1 MKKTTLVTAFIFSLI
16 APLTYADLLGVSDV
30 ALLANAVEQL
40 KQLKEQYD
48 TLQQTY
54 NNAQQQ
60 LSTAQSQLDSVNQ
73 LKNFNSGHY
82 QFGDLNNSLSDLKSR
97 QWSPNTWDDALRN
110 VAGGNPERYK
120 ELVKAYEKNHK
131 TLDDATFEKG
141 TSKEQL
147 LLYKQAIDVNKAAS
161 VEGTYSYNEINKHLK
176 AVHDLSAQIEKAPN
190 TKSAVDLNSRLLAE
204 IAYIQTQNLKMQ
216 TLISQQLAQ
225 GGASDIAIDSQIAR
239 FNRLPDE

>member
-1 MKKTTLVTAFIFSLI
+1 MKKSLFVSSLI
-16 APLTYADLLGVSDV
+16 ISLISPIAQADLLGVED
-30 ALLANAVEQL
+30 AAMLANAVQQL
-40 KQLKEQYD
+40 KQLQEQYR

-54 NNAQQQ
+54 DNAQQQ

-82 QFGDLNNSLSDLKSR
+82 EFGDLNNTLSDLKDR

-110 VAGGNPERYK
+110 VAGGNPERYN
-120 ELVKAYEKNHK
+120 ELVKAYEKKHK

-141 TSKEQL
+141 ASKEKLVQ
-147 LLYKQAIDVNKAAS
+147 YKQAIEVNKAAT
-161 VEGTYSYNEINKHLK
+161 VEGTYSYNEVNKHLK
-176 AVHDLSAQIEKAPN
+176 AVHDLSAKIEKAPN

-225 GGASDIAIDSQIAR
+225 DGASDIAADSQIAR

>member
-1 MKKTTLVTAFIFSLI
+1 MKKTALASVLMFSLLT
-16 APLTYADLLGVSDV
+16 PLAHADLLGVSDA
-30 ALLANAVEQL
+30 ALLANAVQQL
-40 KQLKEQYD
+40 KQLKDQYD

-60 LSTAQSQLDSVNQ
+60 LNTAQSQLDSVNQ

-82 QFGDLNNSLSDLKSR
+82 QFGELNNSFSDLKDR

-110 VAGGNPERYK
+110 VAGGNPDRYK
-120 ELVKAYEKNHK
+120 ELVKAYEKNHQ

-147 LLYKQAIDVNKAAS
+147 TLYKQAIEVNKAAS
-161 VEGTYSYNEINKHLK
+161 VESTYSYNEINKHLK
-176 AVHDLSAQIEKAPN
+176 AVHDLSLQIEKAPN

>member
-1 MKKTTLVTAFIFSLI
+1 MKIKTLALLGIAFSANSFAVMPVIDAGAIINLGKQLTEMKKQYELLND
-16 APLTYADLLGVSDV
+16 TYQ
-30 ALLANAVEQL
+30 NARAQL
-40 KQLKEQYD
+40 D
-48 TLQQTY
+48 
-54 NNAQQQ
+54 N
-60 LSTAQSQLDSVNQ
+60 AQSQLDSVNQ

-82 QFGDLNNSLSDLKSR
+82 QFGDLNNTLSDLKDR
-97 QWSPNTWDDALRN
+97 QWSPNTWDDALHN
-110 VAGGNPERYK
+110 VAGGNPDRYR
-120 ELVKAYEKNHK
+120 ELVKSYEKNHK

-147 LLYKQAIDVNKAAS
+147 TLYKQAIEVNKAAS
-161 VEGTYSYNEINKHLK
+161 VESTYSYNEINKHLK
-176 AVHDLSAQIEKAPN
+176 AVHDLSTQIEKAAN

-225 GGASDIAIDSQIAR
+225 GGSNDIAIDSQIAR

>member
-1 MKKTTLVTAFIFSLI
+1 MKISILVTSLI
-16 APLTYADLLGVSDV
+16 ISLLAPVTQADILGVSDA

-40 KQLKEQYD
+40 KQLQEQYK

-54 NNAQQQ
+54 DNAQQQ
-60 LSTAQSQLDSVNQ
+60 LNTAQSQLDSVNQ
-73 LKNFNSGHY
+73 IKNFNSGHY
-82 QFGDLNNSLSDLKSR
+82 QFGDLNNSLSDLKER
-97 QWSPNTWDDALRN
+97 QWSPNTWDDALHN
-110 VAGGNPERYK
+110 VAGGNPDRYK
-120 ELVKAYEKNHK
+120 ELVKAYERNHK

-147 LLYKQAIDVNKAAS
+147 TLYKQAIEVNKAAS
-161 VEGTYSYNEINKHLK
+161 VESTYSFNEINKHLK
-176 AVHDLSAQIEKAPN
+176 AVHNLSAQIEKAPN

-204 IAYIQTQNLKMQ
+204 IAYIQTQNLKVQ

>member
-1 MKKTTLVTAFIFSLI
+1 MKIQLMISILVLSAL
-16 APLTYADLLGVSDV
+16 APLTYADIVGASDA
-30 ALLANAVEQL
+30 ALLANAVKQL
-40 KQLKEQYD
+40 KQLQDQYK

-54 NNAQQQ
+54 DNAQQQ

-73 LKNFNSGHY
+73 IKNFNSGHY
-82 QFGDLNNSLSDLKSR
+82 QYGDLNNSLDDLKNR
-97 QWSPNTWDDALRN
+97 QWSPNSWDDALNN
-110 VAGGNPERYK
+110 VAGGNPSRYE

-131 TLDDATFEKG
+131 TLDDQSFAKG
-141 TSKEQL
+141 ASKEQVTR
-147 LLYKQAIDVNKAAS
+147 YKQAKEVNKVAS
-161 VEGTYSYNEINKHLK
+161 VESTYSYNEINKHLK
-176 AVHDLSAQIEKAPN
+176 AVHDLSTQIERAPN

-225 GGASDIAIDSQIAR
+225 GGANDIAIDSQIAK

>member
-1 MKKTTLVTAFIFSLI
+1 MKKNTLITALLI
-16 APLTYADLLGVSDV
+16 NLLTPATYADILGVSDA
-30 ALLANAVEQL
+30 ALLANAVKQLNQL
-40 KQLKEQYD
+40 KDQYD

-54 NNAQQQ
+54 SNAQQQ
-60 LSTAQSQLDSVNQ
+60 LNTAQSQLDSVNQ

-82 QFGDLNNSLSDLKSR
+82 QFGDLNNSLSDLKDR
-97 QWSPNTWDDALRN
+97 QWSANTWDDALRN
-110 VAGGNPERYK
+110 VAGGNPDRYK

-131 TLDDATFEKG
+131 TLDDTTFEKG
-141 TSKEQL
+141 ASKDQL
-147 LLYKQAIDVNKAAS
+147 DQYKQAIKVNKAAS
-161 VEGTYSYNEINKHLK
+161 IESTYSYNEINKHLK
-176 AVHDLSAQIEKAPN
+176 AVHDLSTQIEKAPN

-225 GGASDIAIDSQIAR
+225 GGSNDIAIDSQIAR

>member
-1 MKKTTLVTAFIFSLI
+1 MKKGMLSLLMSLLLSTAQADIIGVTDA
-16 APLTYADLLGVSDV
+16 AM
-30 ALLANAVEQL
+30 LANAIEQL
-40 KQLKEQYD
+40 KQLKDQYD

-54 NNAQQQ
+54 DNAKQQ
-60 LSTAQSQLDSVNQ
+60 LDTAHSQLDSINQ

-82 QFGDLNNSLSDLKSR
+82 QFGDVSNSLADLKDR

-110 VAGGNPERYK
+110 VAGGNPSRYQ

-131 TLDDATFEKG
+131 TLDDSAFEKG
-141 TSKEQL
+141 ASKEQL
-147 LLYKQAIDVNKAAS
+147 ALFKQAKEVNKAAS
-161 VEGTYSYNEINKHLK
+161 VESTYSYNEINKHLK
-176 AVHDLSAQIEKAPN
+176 AVHTLSALIEKAPN

-216 TLISQQLAQ
+216 TLVSQQLAQ
-225 GGASDIAIDSQIAR
+225 GGANDIAIDSQIAK